1 MWYAYMWSL
10 KYDTQELIYETE
22 TLTGIENKL
31 RVIKEGNGR
40 KGFPAAQLV
49 KNLAAMQGA

>member
-1 MWYAYMWSL
+1 MWSL
-10 KYDTQELIYETE
+10 KYDTEELIYETE
-22 TLTGIENKL
+22 ALTGIENKL
-31 RVIKEGNGR
+31 KVIKGGNGR